1 MVYLIKVIITLN
13 LDSEYDSKTNKSVII
28 ITKSPQIVKLHH
40 IKYSI
45 LCIHLS
51 HEQWM
56 LVILSHLQVQP
67 VAWPSKVAASQKD
80 FSEMSEL

>member
-51 HEQWM
+51 HEQ
-56 LVILSHLQVQP
+56 
-67 VAWPSKVAASQKD
+67 
-80 FSEMSEL
+80 